1 MSKLLP
7 ETGPV
12 VVRLPPVNEQ
22 PDPHATVPS
31 TERFECMKTVLYG
44 GPGLGKGAITRFPAC
59 SLLVLPV
66 EITNQF
72 RSPAIPPR
80 KASDRERWQ
89 IRWVS
94 GIATAAVVYLLWWY
108 SPLPPP
114 QVTRIDH
121 LTSARIDTPVKLV
134 SDGARLYYMERD
146 GDHWNLME
154 TAVSGGEGQRV
165 ETGAT
170 SALAMDVSPDF
181 SELL

>member
-94 GIATAAVVYLLWWY
+94 GIATAAVVFLLWWY

-114 QVTRIDH
+114 QGDPHRSPH
-121 LTSARIDTPVKLV
+121 ERPHRHSGQAGLRWRAPLLHGARWRPLE
-134 SDGARLYYMERD
+134 SDGDR
-146 GDHWNLME
+146 
-154 TAVSGGEGQRV
+154 GQRRR
-165 ETGAT
+165 GA
-170 SALAMDVSPDF
+170 ARRNWRD
-181 SELL
+181 